1 VASPESS
8 GSEDGVGSGG
18 SAKGGTTPES
28 DSPGRV
34 GEEGGREGEEAGQI
48 APAAAA
54 AAEAARALGG
64 LEEAKEQQQEKLR
77 IKMFVCNAE
86 SGG

>member
-1 VASPESS
+1 
-8 GSEDGVGSGG
+8 VGSGG
-18 SAKGGTTPES
+18 SAKGTTTPES

-54 AAEAARALGG
+54 TEAARAGGG
-64 LEEAKEQQQEKLR
+64 LEEAKEQQQEKMR
-77 IKMFVCNAE
+77 IKMYVCNAE